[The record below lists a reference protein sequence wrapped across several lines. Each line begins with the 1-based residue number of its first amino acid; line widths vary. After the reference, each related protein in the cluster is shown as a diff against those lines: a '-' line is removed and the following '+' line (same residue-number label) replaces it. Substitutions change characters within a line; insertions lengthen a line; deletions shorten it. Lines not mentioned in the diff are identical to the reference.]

1 MPEWRVTLLP
11 VAAAELEVMPV
22 DIRARFGRIAN
33 LIETHGLEQVREPHI
48 KHLKDRLW
56 EMRMTGRD
64 GIVRALYV
72 AVAERRVVVVRLFT
86 KKTQKTPAREIRLAE
101 RRAKEVA

>member
-1 MPEWRVTLLP
+1 MP
-11 VAAAELEVMPV
+11 VAATELEAMPA

-33 LIETHGLEQVREPHI
+33 LIETHGIEQVREPHI

-72 AVAERRVVVVRLFT
+72 TAAERRVVVVRVFT
-86 KKTQKTPAREIRLAE
+86 KKTQKTPAREIGLAI

>member
-1 MPEWRVTLLP
+1 MPEWRITLLP
-11 VAAAELEVMPV
+11 VAATELEAMPA

-64 GIVRALYV
+64 GIGRALYV
-72 AVAERRVVVVRLFT
+72 AAAERRVVVVCLFT
-86 KKTQKTPAREIRLAE
+86 KKTQRTPAREIRLAE